1 MDYELGRWRTHIIN
15 LRSSEDIFETCTL
28 PPTLAST
35 TAAEH
40 GKLTFPGR
48 QAKHDKLKSDVS
60 SLQPRTGD
68 ISPIAQT
75 DKSAKATGEESG
87 AEYPDTVLFV
97 GPRAE
102 VPSTSQKPEQETYFS
117 NSRRSWIALVEEES
131 EAGGGSRTELA
142 REKTQRAG

>member
-1 MDYELGRWRTHIIN
+1 M
-15 LRSSEDIFETCTL
+15 
-28 PPTLAST
+28 
-35 TAAEH
+35 
-40 GKLTFPGR
+40 
-48 QAKHDKLKSDVS
+48 
-60 SLQPRTGD
+60 QPRTGD

-131 EAGGGSRTELA
+131 EAEGSG
-142 REKTQRAG
+142 EKDEESEAEPQVGKRQ